1 MTIMQRQKEKR
12 SRATGRHQQYSSTAI
27 ILLSILLSSLV
38 VVDVVRTS
46 YAHDTN
52 NSSRAKLLYP
62 SNNDIRRNANIIIN
76 AINRNSNYNNDE
88 NNQMN
93 HKSRIRRTRGERREL
108 NNIFL
113 PQQHPQEEVSSTNL
127 LQLNKYRIDFHDDS
141 VIAERVDGD
150 SNTNSGNDENNK
162 PTNGK
167 VMPDLRIINGVVV
180 STSSL

>member
-12 SRATGRHQQYSSTAI
+12 SRATGRHQQYSSSTTI
-27 ILLSILLSSLV
+27 ISILLSSLV

-52 NSSRAKLLYP
+52 NNGRAKL
-62 SNNDIRRNANIIIN
+62 SNNDERRNANIMN
-76 AINRNSNYNNDE
+76 AINRNIINNDE
-88 NNQMN
+88 NNQMKN
-93 HKSRIRRTRGERREL
+93 KNRIRRTRGERREL

-113 PQQHPQEEVSSTNL
+113 PQQHPQEEVSSTTK
-127 LQLNKYRIDFHDDS
+127 LQLNKYRIDSDS
-141 VIAERVDGD
+141 LIAEREDGD

-180 STSSL
+180 STSL

>member
-12 SRATGRHQQYSSTAI
+12 SRATGRHQQYSSSTTI
-27 ILLSILLSSLV
+27 ISILLSSLV

-52 NSSRAKLLYP
+52 NNGRAKL
-62 SNNDIRRNANIIIN
+62 SNNDERRNDNIMN
-76 AINRNSNYNNDE
+76 AINRNIINNDE
-88 NNQMN
+88 NNQMKN
-93 HKSRIRRTRGERREL
+93 KNRIRRTRGERREL

-113 PQQHPQEEVSSTNL
+113 PQQHPQEEVSSTTK
-127 LQLNKYRIDFHDDS
+127 LQLNKYRIDSDS
-141 VIAERVDGD
+141 LIAEREDGD

-180 STSSL
+180 CTSL